1 MIHKPSGLL
10 NLHPMYWWWRI
21 VFARWLT
28 YQQPGTYFQMG
39 PSWRSCTL
47 VLLNPPIWES
57 IPDNLGVR
65 LETAICGKTYNDW
78 KRVIALFSVNSER
91 FFNPQYR
98 YLYFFLPCCP
108 LLSSDYYS
116 FSFLSIFYQKIPVS
130 FHCDLSRHHRLTGTE
145 LETRISVYSKLC
157 SSCTYIESSC

>member
-28 YQQPGTYFQMG
+28 YQQPGTYFQVG
-39 PSWRSCTL
+39 PS
-47 VLLNPPIWES
+47 
-57 IPDNLGVR
+57 
-65 LETAICGKTYNDW
+65 CGKTYNDW

-98 YLYFFLPCCP
+98 YLYFFLPCCS

-157 SSCTYIESSC
+157 SSCTYIYVREALESSC